1 MFMTMRAAFH
11 LHTGQSMLFRF
22 FRSEPAAAIVLL
34 LAAVSALVVANSP
47 LGPEYEDVLGTYVFG
62 ISIHHWINDA
72 LMAVFFLLVGM
83 EIKQEILEGA
93 LSTRRARILPGIAAI
108 GGMAVPAI
116 IFVLINLNSPE
127 HLAGWAIPAATDI
140 AFAMGVLAILG
151 SGVPLAVR
159 VLLVGI
165 AIIDD
170 LLAIVV
176 IALFYTSELEVAW
189 LAAAALTIAVLFLLN
204 RRSVYSL
211 FPYLAAGIVLWVCMY
226 QSGIHATLAGVVL
239 AFAIPA
245 RSTSD
250 LHRSPMKTTE
260 HAIDKWVNFG
270 VLPLFG
276 FANAGI
282 SFAGLGQSDII
293 GPLPMGVALGLF
305 LGKQLGVLGA
315 LWLAIRSGLASKP
328 ADVSWSQLYAMA
340 VLCGIGFTMSLFIGG
355 LAFTESPELMNPVKV
370 GVIGGSLCSALA
382 GAILLKRTLSV
393 PEKQVIKERNAAVS
407 RA

>member
-1 MFMTMRAAFH
+1 
-11 LHTGQSMLFRF
+11 MLLRF

-34 LAAVSALVVANSP
+34 LAALSAMIVANTP
-47 LGPEYEDVLGTYVFG
+47 LGTVYEDVLGTPILGLSV
-62 ISIHHWINDA
+62 HHWINDA

-83 EIKQEILEGA
+83 EIKQEILDGA
-93 LSTRRARILPGIAAI
+93 LSTRRARILPGIAAV
-108 GGMAVPAI
+108 GGMAIPAI
-116 IFVLINLNSPE
+116 IFVLINLKSPE
-127 HLAGWAIPAATDI
+127 HLSGWAIPAATDI
-140 AFAMGVLAILG
+140 AFAMGVLAVLG
-151 SGVPLAVR
+151 SRVPLAVR

-176 IALFYTSELEVAW
+176 IALFYTSDLKVTW
-189 LAAAALTIAVLFLLN
+189 LAAAALTIAVLVLLN

-211 FPYLAAGIVLWVCMY
+211 LPYLAAGVILWICVY
-226 QSGIHATLAGVVL
+226 QSGIHATLAGVVM

-250 LHRSPMKTTE
+250 LHRSPMQTTE

-282 SFAGLGQSDII
+282 SFAGMGQSDVI

-305 LGKQLGVLGA
+305 LGKQLGVFGA
-315 LWLAIRSGLASKP
+315 LWVAIRSGLASKP
-328 ADVSWSQLYAMA
+328 TGVSWSQLYAMA

-355 LAFTESPELMNPVKV
+355 LAFAESPELMNPVKV
-370 GVIGGSLCSALA
+370 GVIGGSICSALT
-382 GAILLKRTLSV
+382 GAFLLKRTLRAPSV
-393 PEKQVIKERNAAVS
+393 EAVKDQS
-407 RA
+407 PVEARA